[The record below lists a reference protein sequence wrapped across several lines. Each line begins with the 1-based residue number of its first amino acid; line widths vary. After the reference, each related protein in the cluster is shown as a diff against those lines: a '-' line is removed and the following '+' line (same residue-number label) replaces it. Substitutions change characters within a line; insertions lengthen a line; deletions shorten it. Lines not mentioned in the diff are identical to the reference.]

1 MNELNFDL
9 KLKEV
14 PVSITT
20 LDGQKKSY
28 TLRELTGLQREEYN
42 KDFDINMTLVDGK
55 PQIQTG
61 EKFKLPSEIDIL
73 VMCLYDND
81 NKVVSRDV
89 LEKYPS
95 TVVTSLHKT
104 ALELSGLDKDAE
116 AKAKNDSEGKPSLGT
131 E

>member
-1 MNELNFDL
+1 MNELSFDL

-14 PVSITT
+14 PVSVTT

-28 TLRELTGLQREEYN
+28 IVRELDGLQREHYN

-61 EKFKLPSEIDIL
+61 ENFKLPSEIEIRA
-73 VMCLYDND
+73 MCLYDENG
-81 NKVVSRDV
+81 KVVSKEA

-95 TVVTSLHKT
+95 TVVTSLHKI
-104 ALELSGLDKDAE
+104 ALELSGLDKDSQ
-116 AKAKNDSEGKPSLGT
+116 AKAKNDSEGKPSTGT
-131 E
+131 D